1 MAFSHLHV
9 HSEYSP
15 KDSIAKVPA
24 IVAKIARDGQ
34 GAVAVTDHGSLGGM
48 WALRTAAREHG
59 IKPIPGFEAYL
70 ALSPNGESRTEH
82 IVERAATGET
92 ATDGGSEGKEV
103 RYHHLTV
110 LAATRTGW
118 HNLLRLHND
127 GYDDLWYT
135 PRIDVT
141 MLKHPTADMKPAHRV
156 GCYGEGILVLTGCL
170 GGPLQRPLQQA
181 VLAERA
187 ADAADATGDDLGAQA
202 HRSRAE
208 AHAATAR
215 TNVERLI
222 DAVGAENVYVEV
234 MFHGIDGELEI
245 LEKLYELADAY
256 GLKCVAT
263 GDSHCVDAHDEAA
276 QDAWLAI
283 GSKKLYSDPKRWRF
297 SGTGYHVKTEAEMRA
312 VFPDDPRWQEACSNT
327 ALVAD
332 RVEDDVIPDP
342 QMRLPKFP
350 TPDGSTADEYL
361 RRLTYDGAKERY
373 GAELAQHVVDRLEHE
388 LQIIS
393 DKGFADYFLIEW
405 DTISWCR
412 SDYTAEDWVAR
423 LAGRDVDDAT
433 RERKKPISTGPGR
446 GCLTGEARVWTPSG
460 YKCLRNVQ
468 IGDTV
473 RTHTGALRT
482 VSNRFVYEIDEP
494 LTKIRTFYDG
504 VDGNTMTGDHKVLAV
519 KAVQEDES
527 RKIAQGYRWA
537 PSQALSP
544 QWAEAQDLEVGD
556 LLCVPRPGSP
566 GTAPRRIDVASLLGE
581 APSGTSFTVTGTE
594 IVERTRTN
602 RPYPHSIHDVAAATG
617 LSRNAIAGAI
627 ANARAGTP
635 DDSELVKTVLSRKGN
650 PVRRRLTTM
659 MRSRASLVQHL
670 RAVGFTSVADWI
682 GYLDSKKFTFTRTP
696 RYIDISPDLLFM
708 LGAWASNGWTRRD
721 SSRVTGWAVQRS
733 KDDWTIPTKAR
744 AIWGIEASASERADT
759 DLRQYIVR
767 SAAVCALFEHLA
779 DGYRHCAETKHLPEW
794 VTDLDIDQKRS
805 LLAGLWWGDGCID
818 CNGRWSYTTVSDRL
832 AHQTRDLLWS
842 VGAPAGISL
851 SSRDDERP
859 EFSNAQPSWLIRT
872 SPGFNGQKLRP
883 SIGFVDDEYVYQRIR
898 SIETR
903 IPGERVYDIEV
914 PVDHSYMTD
923 SYVVHNSAAG
933 SAVSYCLGIVGVD
946 PIDARLLFERF
957 LAPDRT
963 GMPDIDVDFE
973 FLRRAEVHH
982 FLQVRWGVNAVA
994 QIGTYVV
1001 GLSKGA
1007 LKAAARTLDMV
1018 GAAEKLAKLVPM
1030 KGVKPMPFDA
1040 FTQPDSP
1047 VGHDFREALAAYGD
1061 EGRSLLALARAIE
1074 GVKSAESVHACGIL
1088 VSADDLRDIVP
1099 MLKKA
1104 GSGGSGMW
1112 VTRWEGPELEEFGM
1126 LKMDVLGLRNLDIA
1140 EYCLGLIRDGGE
1152 DVDLEGVDE
1161 TAIDDARVAATWQ
1174 MLADGRTAGVFQLES
1189 AGMTRLLTTAIGA
1202 MLSRGEA
1209 PTLEDL
1215 STVIALYRPGPMGE
1229 GMHDLWAEIKAAR
1242 AHKSYGQFTSVPA
1255 EQDVIASVLDDTEGV
1270 IVLQEQL
1277 MSLAQS
1283 IAGFGPYT
1291 KSKLQKAVSKKRK
1304 KDLDLL
1310 EPLFIHGGVFT
1321 APDGSEEA
1329 VPGGTAEFT
1338 RPDGSTSPA
1347 FAEPTL
1353 HTLWQT
1359 FKASGEYLFNKAH
1372 SFAYGQLAF
1381 WTAYLKANWPLEYGA
1396 ALLVRTD
1403 KAEARRAM
1411 LSELAR
1417 HGVDVLPPVINLA
1430 RASTHVHTDSNG
1442 GQRRIVFGLA
1452 EVKGVS
1458 RAAAE
1463 LIVHERYAGPFESFE
1478 DATARL
1484 LASSITMPDGA
1495 VKRVS
1500 TAELEHLVIAGA
1512 FDEFGARLPMVR
1524 LVRGL
1529 SAPARSGA
1537 TAPSFP
1543 PLAEQDPRDWSPVER
1558 AARQADLLRVS
1569 LGEHPMATREV
1580 ADILGTWSPS
1590 GEVRNVNVQRL
1601 SAAVSYADQAARPF
1615 FAGILSSWRVVSRET
1630 GDFAFGVI
1638 EDAEHSLEIAVW
1650 ARTLRALRAR
1660 GEDALPRVGDL
1671 IVVTGRVEQRR
1682 RHTIVSSG
1690 DSDVDADTASEE
1702 SGAEKVFEEI
1712 VDIQVSADD
1721 LFVVTGQARR
1731 LEQPV
1736 FAAPIAWSTV
1746 IEGVD
1751 QVLRERKRPSRKASS
1766 SKPRTKQSSGGGDL
1780 GSSPPTGDTTT
1791 LGSETSGP
1799 SLGESVE
1806 ALFAA
1811 PAVNHVPADA
1821 PVDGHGGGTADAPA
1835 PGGFGTGVGDSPAHP
1850 SVSSTTRAPQP
1861 GAQPSFADLVYAL
1874 IPPG

>member
-48 WALRTAAREHG
+48 WALHNAAREHG

-141 MLKHPTADMKPAHRV
+141 MLKRPTADMKPAHRV

-263 GDSHCVDAHDEAA
+263 GDSHCVEAHDEAA

-361 RRLTYDGAKERY
+361 RRLTYDGARERY
-373 GAELAQHVVDRLEHE
+373 GAELPQHVVDRLEHE
-388 LQIIS
+388 LQVIG

-433 RERKKPISTGPGR
+433 RERKKPISVGPGR
-446 GCLTGEARVWTPSG
+446 G
-460 YKCLRNVQ
+460 
-468 IGDTV
+468 
-473 RTHTGALRT
+473 
-482 VSNRFVYEIDEP
+482 
-494 LTKIRTFYDG
+494 
-504 VDGNTMTGDHKVLAV
+504 
-519 KAVQEDES
+519 
-527 RKIAQGYRWA
+527 
-537 PSQALSP
+537 
-544 QWAEAQDLEVGD
+544 
-556 LLCVPRPGSP
+556 
-566 GTAPRRIDVASLLGE
+566 
-581 APSGTSFTVTGTE
+581 
-594 IVERTRTN
+594 
-602 RPYPHSIHDVAAATG
+602 
-617 LSRNAIAGAI
+617 
-627 ANARAGTP
+627 
-635 DDSELVKTVLSRKGN
+635 
-650 PVRRRLTTM
+650 
-659 MRSRASLVQHL
+659 
-670 RAVGFTSVADWI
+670 
-682 GYLDSKKFTFTRTP
+682 
-696 RYIDISPDLLFM
+696 
-708 LGAWASNGWTRRD
+708 
-721 SSRVTGWAVQRS
+721 
-733 KDDWTIPTKAR
+733 
-744 AIWGIEASASERADT
+744 
-759 DLRQYIVR
+759 
-767 SAAVCALFEHLA
+767 
-779 DGYRHCAETKHLPEW
+779 
-794 VTDLDIDQKRS
+794 
-805 LLAGLWWGDGCID
+805 
-818 CNGRWSYTTVSDRL
+818 
-832 AHQTRDLLWS
+832 
-842 VGAPAGISL
+842 
-851 SSRDDERP
+851 
-859 EFSNAQPSWLIRT
+859 
-872 SPGFNGQKLRP
+872 
-883 SIGFVDDEYVYQRIR
+883 
-898 SIETR
+898 
-903 IPGERVYDIEV
+903 
-914 PVDHSYMTD
+914 
-923 SYVVHNSAAG
+923 SAAG

-982 FLQVRWGVNAVA
+982 FLQIRWGVNAVA

-1104 GSGGSGMW
+1104 GSGSSGMW

-1242 AHKSYGQFTSVPA
+1242 AHKSYGQFTAVPA

-1291 KSKLQKAVSKKRK
+1291 KSKLQKAVSKKRQ

-1353 HTLWQT
+1353 HALWQT

-1463 LIVHERYAGPFESFE
+1463 LIVHERDAGPFESFE
-1478 DATARL
+1478 DATTRL
-1484 LASSITMPDGA
+1484 LAGSITMPDGA

-1650 ARTLRALRAR
+1650 ARALRALRAR

-1671 IVVTGRVEQRR
+1671 VVVTGRVEQRR

-1712 VDIQVSADD
+1712 VDIQVLADD
-1721 LFVVTGQARR
+1721 LFVVTGQSRR
-1731 LEQPV
+1731 VEQPV
-1736 FAAPIAWSTV
+1736 FAAPVAWSTV

-1751 QVLRERKRPSRKASS
+1751 QVLRERKRPSRKAAS
-1766 SKPRTKQSSGGGDL
+1766 SKPRTKQSSGGGEL
-1780 GSSPPTGDTTT
+1780 GSSPPTGDTAT
-1791 LGSETSGP
+1791 LGSEASGP

-1806 ALFAA
+1806 ALFAV
-1811 PAVNHVPADA
+1811 PAVDRVPADA